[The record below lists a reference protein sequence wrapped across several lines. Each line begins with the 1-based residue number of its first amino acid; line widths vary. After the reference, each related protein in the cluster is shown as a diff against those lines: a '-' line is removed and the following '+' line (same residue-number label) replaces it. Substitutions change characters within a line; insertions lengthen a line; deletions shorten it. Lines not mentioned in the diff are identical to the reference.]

1 MQKDKRGQRTRYAPR
16 KPPLLSAVDNVDNSK
31 DELTHIP
38 HNSQFTPRFLEIL
51 SFLYEKQSR
60 RMVCIGFKRG

>member
-1 MQKDKRGQRTRYAPR
+1 MQKDKRGQRLATLQEST
-16 KPPLLSAVDNVDNSK
+16 PLLSAVDNVDNSK